1 MRVSSL
7 SDERVIALVS
17 RYFVPAW
24 LSRDHYHA
32 DQITPAERDEVLRMD
47 RDRAQRGLKGG
58 SVCVYILAPDGA
70 VLATMP
76 VQQAHKPENLVPF
89 LERVVAEQKLSP
101 RSAEAAKATAA
112 PPRPPVRPKTEGG
125 LVLHL

>member
-24 LSRDHYHA
+24 LSRDHYQA
-32 DQITPAERDEVLRMD
+32 GQATPEEREEVLRMD
-47 RDRAQRGLKGG
+47 RDRQSRGLKGG
-58 SVCVYILAPDGA
+58 SVCVYVLAPDGA
-70 VLATMP
+70 VLATLP
-76 VQQAHKPENLVPF
+76 VQQAHKPANLVPF
-89 LERVVAEQKLSP
+89 LERIVAEQKLTP

-112 PPRPPVRPKTEGG
+112 PPRPPVRPKA
-125 LVLHL
+125 

>member
-17 RYFVPAW
+17 RYFVPVW
-24 LSRDHYHA
+24 LSRDHYQA
-32 DQITPAERDEVLRMD
+32 GQVTPAEHEEVLRMD
-47 RDRAQRGLKGG
+47 RDRQHRGLKGG

-70 VLATMP
+70 VTATMP

-89 LERVVAEQKLSP
+89 LERIGAQQN
-101 RSAEAAKATAA
+101 
-112 PPRPPVRPKTEGG
+112 RPPP
-125 LVLHL
+125 